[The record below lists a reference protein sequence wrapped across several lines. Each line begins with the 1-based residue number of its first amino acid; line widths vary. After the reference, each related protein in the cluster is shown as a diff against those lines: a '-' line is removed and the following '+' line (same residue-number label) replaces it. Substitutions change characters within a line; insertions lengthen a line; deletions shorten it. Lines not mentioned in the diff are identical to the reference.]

1 MKAFTLFALGS
12 LSLLPLSSQAIALND
27 DFSLLLDVTLASD
40 YRTRGISQTQ
50 NDPAVQAGVTLA
62 HSSGLYIGAW
72 SSNVDFGG
80 GLKTRQEVDYYAG
93 WLWQASDDASLDLGY
108 IRYAYPKE
116 SQFNQGEVYGILSL
130 YGIKLGAYY
139 SNDAPGIDSK
149 QNSLY
154 SYVGYEHELPF
165 GVGLK
170 LRYGEMDFKDPRL
183 YSRSGTAEDS
193 YHEWE
198 VKLTHELAG
207 VMLGLAYIDTDLS
220 ENQCASNWGFDD
232 VCSATVVAS
241 VSKSF

>member
-12 LSLLPLSSQAIALND
+12 LSVLPLCSQAVPLND
-27 DFSLLLDVTLASD
+27 DFSLLMDVTLASD

-50 NDPAVQAGVTLA
+50 NDPALQGSVTLA
-62 HSSGLYIGAW
+62 HSSGLYLGAW

-93 WLWQASDDASLDLGY
+93 WLWQATDDVSLDLGY
-108 IRYAYPKE
+108 LKYSYSKE
-116 SQFNQGEVYGILSL
+116 SQFNQSEVYGILSV
-130 YGIKLGAYY
+130 YGVKVAAYY
-139 SNDAPGIDSK
+139 SDDAPGIESQ

-154 SYVGYEHELPF
+154 SYVGYETELPYDM
-165 GVGLK
+165 GLK
-170 LRYGEMDFKDPRL
+170 LRYGLMDFKDPHL
-183 YSRSGTAEDS
+183 YSNSGEAEDS

-207 VMLGLAYIDTDLS
+207 VMLGLSYIDTDLS
-220 ENQCASNWGFDD
+220 KSQCISNWGFDD

-241 VSKSF
+241 ISKSF

>member
-12 LSLLPLSSQAIALND
+12 LSLLPLSSQAVPLND
-27 DFSLLLDVTLASD
+27 DFSLLMDVTLASD

-50 NDPAVQAGVTLA
+50 NDPALQGSVTLA
-62 HSSGLYIGAW
+62 HSSGLYLGAW

-93 WLWQASDDASLDLGY
+93 WLWQATDDVSFDVGY
-108 IRYAYPKE
+108 LKYSYPKE
-116 SQFNQGEVYGILSL
+116 SQFNQSEVYGILSV
-130 YGIKLGAYY
+130 YGVKLGAYY
-139 SNDAPGIDSK
+139 SDDAPGIDSE

-154 SYVGYEHELPF
+154 SYVGYETALPYD
-165 GVGLK
+165 VGLK
-170 LRYGEMDFKDPRL
+170 LRYGLMDFKDPYL
-183 YSRSGTAEDS
+183 YSSSGEAEDS

-207 VMLGLAYIDTDLS
+207 VMLGLSYIDTDLS
-220 ENQCASNWGFDD
+220 KSQCTSNWGFDD

-241 VSKSF
+241 ISKSF

>member
-12 LSLLPLSSQAIALND
+12 LTLLPLSSQAITLND
-27 DFSLLLDVTLASD
+27 DFSLLLDATLASD

-50 NDPAVQAGVTLA
+50 NDPAIQGAVTLA
-62 HSSGLYIGAW
+62 HSSGLYLGAW

-93 WLWQASDDASLDLGY
+93 WLWQATDDVSLDLGY
-108 IRYAYPKE
+108 LKYSYPKE
-116 SQFNQGEVYGILSL
+116 SQFNQSEVYGILSV
-130 YGIKLGAYY
+130 YGVQLAAYY
-139 SNDAPGIDSK
+139 SDDAPGIDSK

-154 SYVGYEHELPF
+154 TYVGYEIQLPYDT
-165 GVGLK
+165 GLK
-170 LRYGEMDFKDPRL
+170 LRYGNMDFKDPYL
-183 YSRSGTAEDS
+183 YSSSGEAEDS
-193 YHEWE
+193 YREWE

-207 VMLGLAYIDTDLS
+207 VMLGLSYIDTDLS
-220 ENQCASNWGFDD
+220 KSQCASNWGFDD